1 MNIKILTTLEF
12 TPPDI
17 QWDEAGMPWFEP
29 CEGVR
34 AELPPHFDARNMS
47 ESEWFTFFLGT
58 AVSIPCNL
66 LASYLYDL
74 FKNRKVSK
82 IVVNDISIEGDK
94 ETIEKILKDV
104 VEQAES

>member
-1 MNIKILTTLEF
+1 MKVQILP
-12 TPPDI
+12 TPSFVPPTIQPD
-17 QWDEAGMPWFEP
+17 ETGMPWFEP

-34 AELPPHFDARNMS
+34 AELPPHFDARNLS

-74 FKNRKVSK
+74 LKNRKVSK
-82 IVVNDISIEGDK
+82 IVVNEITIEGDK
-94 ETIEKILKDV
+94 ETIEKILKEAID
-104 VEQAES
+104 EAER